1 MKTSTTIEFLTICKR
16 SKRLRQALAASA
28 IVCVFG
34 AQPVWAEKAD
44 RTKPMVV
51 ESDRAE
57 FDEATQTRVLIGKVV
72 ITKGTL
78 VIRADKIVIKQDPQG
93 FASLNATGKLASF
106 RQKREG
112 LEQHV
117 EGYAERVDYDERSE
131 NLKLIQRAQL
141 RRLEKEVVADEVLGS
156 QINYDA
162 KTENYT
168 VESGAGAQ
176 SSQNPSGRVRI
187 VIQPKPEPANPP
199 GEAKK

>member
-1 MKTSTTIEFLTICKR
+1 MTRKKLACLTIKKW
-16 SKRLRQALAASA
+16 SQGLGQAVALTMMILALGVAPAS
-28 IVCVFG
+28 
-34 AQPVWAEKAD
+34 AEKAD

-57 FDEATQTRVLIGKVV
+57 FDEATQTRVLTGKVV

-93 FASLNATGKLASF
+93 FASLSATGKLASF

-112 LEQHV
+112 LDQHV
-117 EGYAERVDYDERSE
+117 EGFAERVDYDEKSE
-131 NLKLIQRAQL
+131 TLKLIQRAQL

-168 VESGAGAQ
+168 VESGTGAQ

-187 VIQPKPEPANPP
+187 VIQPKAEPANKPV
-199 GEAKK
+199 EAKK

>member
-1 MKTSTTIEFLTICKR
+1 MTRKRVQFLIVNDW
-16 SKRLRQALAASA
+16 SKRFVQLVSALVIILAA
-28 IVCVFG
+28 G
-34 AQPVWAEKAD
+34 ANTAYAEKAD

-57 FDEATQTRVLIGKVV
+57 FDEATQTRVLVGKVV

-93 FASLNATGKLASF
+93 FATLNATGKLASF

-117 EGYAERVDYDERSE
+117 EGFAERVDYDEKSE
-131 NLKLIQRAQL
+131 TLKLIQRAQL
-141 RRLEKEVVADEVLGS
+141 RRLEKELVADEVLGS

-168 VESGAGAQ
+168 VESGSGAQ

-187 VIQPKPEPANPP
+187 VIQPKVDPANKPA
-199 GEAKK
+199 EAKK

>member
-1 MKTSTTIEFLTICKR
+1 MTSKTLASLTITKW
-16 SKRLRQALAASA
+16 SQGLGQTVALGVMIWALSVAPAS
-28 IVCVFG
+28 
-34 AQPVWAEKAD
+34 AEKAD

-57 FDEATQTRVLIGKVV
+57 FDEATQTRVLTGKVV

-93 FASLNATGKLASF
+93 FASLSANGKLASF

-112 LEQHV
+112 LDQHV
-117 EGYAERVDYDERSE
+117 EGFAERVDYDEKSE
-131 NLKLIQRAQL
+131 TLKLIQRAQL

-168 VESGAGAQ
+168 VESGTGAQ

-187 VIQPKPEPANPP
+187 VIQPKAEPANKPV
-199 GEAKK
+199 EAKK